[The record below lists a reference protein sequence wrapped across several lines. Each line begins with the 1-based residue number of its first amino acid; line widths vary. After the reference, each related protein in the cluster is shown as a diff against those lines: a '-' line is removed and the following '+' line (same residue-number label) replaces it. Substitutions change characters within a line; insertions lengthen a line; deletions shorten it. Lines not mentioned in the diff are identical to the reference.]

1 MTKTLAKTA
10 VAALLLLSLTGA
22 ATAEKYNTDKAH
34 STVGFTV
41 THLQLSEVDGRFKDF
56 TGEINFD
63 PNAPA
68 KTTINFT
75 VQSKSVSTDND
86 KRDEH
91 LRGSDFFDTE
101 KFPTLTFRS
110 TKVAALGE
118 DRYSVTGDLTIHG
131 VTKQVTVQATI
142 KGPVDAFK
150 DGNLSIAYRTT
161 FKINRMDF
169 KVGDGWKGGS
179 DSVVSHDVFVTL
191 KGEAHQAK

>member
-1 MTKTLAKTA
+1 MTKKLKGTA
-10 VAALLLLSLTGA
+10 LSALLMLSLHGGA
-22 ATAEKYNTDKAH
+22 WAEKYKVDQAH

-56 TGEINFD
+56 AGEISFD
-63 PNAPA
+63 PKAPA
-68 KTTINFT
+68 KTIVNFT

-91 LRGSDFFDTE
+91 LRGADFFDTD
-101 KFPTLTFRS
+101 KFPTLTFKS

-118 DRYSVTGDLTIHG
+118 DRYSITGDLTMHG
-131 VTKQVTVQATI
+131 VTKPVTVQAMI
-142 KGPVDAFK
+142 KGPVDTFK
-150 DGNLSIAYRTT
+150 DGNQSIAYRTT